1 MGKGTEKVGRRKEQP
16 RSDKMRTKRIMLSL
30 TEDEAAFV
38 QECWENEVNET
49 RLNITLTSFVKKK
62 LFAKLTENK
71 RI

>member
-1 MGKGTEKVGRRKEQP
+1 
-16 RSDKMRTKRIMLSL
+16 MRTKRIMLSL

-49 RLNITLTSFVKKK
+49 HLNITLTSFVKKK